1 MAQEFR
7 PWQSPIYWVSGIVT
21 GVTAGIIVSVISD
34 LRKEVSH
41 SLTESPAYKVEGP
54 LASVIIPALE
64 EESYLPNLLT
74 SIQNQT
80 YGPIEV
86 IVADSSAPESHERT
100 EEICR
105 QYGAKC
111 IYVPKLGVALAR
123 NEGAKEARGNILIFS
138 DADNVMAPEC
148 VENLVRSLAEGYIIA
163 NPVECI
169 MDDGI
174 AAFGVLWANNWFK
187 SSSKTTRC
195 IAIWRDPFWEVDG
208 YDETCDPM
216 QGCREDL
223 KLGRDIVERFGETS
237 TRLVRDAL
245 VGTSSRRTKAQGID
259 PRVLWKYRGARN
271 SHIIEY

>member
-1 MAQEFR
+1 M
-7 PWQSPIYWVSGIVT
+7 
-21 GVTAGIIVSVISD
+21 SVISD
-34 LRKEVSH
+34 LRKEVSR

-80 YGPIEV
+80 YDPIEV
-86 IVADSSAPESHERT
+86 IVADSSAPESHEKT

-105 QYGAKC
+105 QYGARC
-111 IYVPKLGVALAR
+111 IYVPELGVALAR
-123 NEGAKEARGNILIFS
+123 NEGAREARGNILIFS

-169 MDDGI
+169 VDDGI

-195 IAIWRDPFWEVDG
+195 VAIWQDPFWEVDG

-223 KLGRDIVERFGETS
+223 KLGKDIVERFGETS
-237 TRLVRDAL
+237 TRLVREAL